1 MKIDGKAA
9 MIGALVLVL
18 GLGLAV
24 GVQWWWTSN
33 KEKVWVAE
41 RRIPAAAMGDHFLA
55 ANWLLSQNGYRVETV
70 KAMEHLRTLRDGT
83 LLLGGAEGV
92 MTRAQST
99 MLLAWVARGN
109 TLIYQPRDATKAE
122 LAGEKHAAVD
132 EEEAEAEPEPAG
144 PEQAEEDADVN
155 DNRIEN
161 DPLSVQIG
169 VRWTYGKEKHGCKKL
184 GDPAAAAAVEGAC
197 PPGTIN
203 AGHLRA
209 VSLPGMAPLVVDVH
223 SHRAVLLAQSAAP
236 AWADSQSTTILS
248 FRHGKGQIVVAPHML
263 FRNDMLQH
271 HDNAALLVGLAR
283 LNGAHKHVTIVKS
296 RQIIEWKELLWM
308 NYSKLL
314 IGLAALLLLLF
325 WAAVRRFGPVL
336 PDPEPQRRSLME
348 HIAASGA
355 WLWKADG
362 GREVLLQAA
371 RAEFEQTLQRRAPAL
386 LRLGQNS
393 QHEEL
398 GRLCGL
404 PPHEVA
410 HAMHDGAASQSADF
424 TRQIRTLQTLRKHY
438 ER

>member
-1 MKIDGKAA
+1 MKIDGRAA
-9 MIGALVLVL
+9 VIGAMVIVL
-18 GLGLAV
+18 GLGLTVAV
-24 GVQWWWTSN
+24 QRWWTSN
-33 KEKVWVAE
+33 KVKVWVAE
-41 RRIPAAAMGDHFLA
+41 PRRPAAAMDDPFLA
-55 ANWLLSQNGYRVETV
+55 ATWLLSQNGYRVEAV

-92 MTRAQST
+92 MTREQSA

-109 TLIYQPRDATKAE
+109 TLIFQPREATRAE
-122 LAGEKHAAVD
+122 LALEKHVAMD
-132 EEEAEAEPEPAG
+132 EAG
-144 PEQAEEDADVN
+144 PEPVAPEDGAEVANPDD
-155 DNRIEN
+155 DGIEN

-169 VRWTYGKEKHGCKKL
+169 VRWTRGTDKNGCKKP
-184 GDPAAAAAVEGAC
+184 GDPAFTEPNDAGC
-197 PPGTIN
+197 PPGTVQ
-203 AGHLRA
+203 ATSLRA
-209 VSLPGMAPLVVDVH
+209 VTVPGQAPLVTDVYNQ
-223 SHRAVLLAQSAAP
+223 RAVLLGRSAAP
-236 AWADSQSTTILS
+236 AWADGSSTTILG
-248 FRHGKGQIVVAPHML
+248 FRHGKGQIVVAPQAL
-263 FRNDMLQH
+263 FRNVMLQD

-296 RQIIEWKELLWM
+296 RAIVEWTELLWL

-314 IGLAALLLLLF
+314 IALAALLVLLF

-355 WLWKADG
+355 WLWKAEG
-362 GREVLLQAA
+362 GRQVLLQAA
-371 RAEFEQTLQRRAPAL
+371 RAELEQTLQRRAPAL

-410 HAMHDGAASQSADF
+410 YAMHDGAASQSADF